1 MRGLNALDF
10 VVIVAYL
17 VGITA
22 LGMWVGRR
30 QRDAKDY
37 FVADREIPWWAVM
50 FSIVASETSAL
61 TFISVPGP
69 RVRRRISDSSRS
81 RSAISSA
88 ASRSRTRCC
97 RATTRAISSPRTRC
111 SRQRFGLAT
120 RRFTS
125 IVFMVTRGMA
135 DSVRVFAT
143 AVPIALI
150 IGPLLPKAAVMPVAV
165 LVLGTL
171 TVIYTIRGGMR
182 AVVWTEIVQASV
194 YLIGGISAVVLA
206 GRLTDGGWS
215 AILARRV
222 GRRTSSS
229 SSTGPPGSTSRTRFW
244 AGLIGGAFLSM
255 ASHGADQLI
264 VQRLLSARS
273 LKAAQAAVIGSGV
286 AVIFQFALFLMLGIG
301 LWGFYGGRAFP
312 SPDAIFPTFIVDHM
326 PHGLMGLLLAA
337 ILAATMSTHSG
348 AINSLAAAATH
359 DIYLPLTGR
368 KADDPRT
375 LASAACFALFWG
387 IVLTGGALLF
397 PENAKTPVVVVA
409 LSIASFTYGG
419 LLGGFFLAIFWRR
432 ARQSDAILGMSVGI
446 ACMSVIVFAKQII
459 AAIPALAPALGAG
472 VADRV
477 SLVRADRHDHHPS
490 RRNSRLV
497 DARPAIGRRGREL
510 NRYDVHRDWHRRRRI
525 EDARHGRGRTRAG
538 RSPRRSA
545 RAAPCARDRPSIRRT

>member
-10 VVIVAYL
+10 IVIIAYL
-17 VGITA
+17 VGITL
-22 LGMWVGRR
+22 LGIYVGRR
-30 QRDAKDY
+30 QKDAKDY

-61 TFISVPGP
+61 TFISIPGLAYVGNLGFLEIAAGYLVGRIALAYTLLP
-69 RVRRRISDSSRS
+69 RYYEGNLVT
-81 RSAISSA
+81 AYA
-88 ASRSRTRCC
+88 LLEH
-97 RATTRAISSPRTRC
+97 
-111 SRQRFGLAT
+111 RFGIAA

-125 IVFMVTRGMA
+125 VVFMVTRGMA
-135 DSVRVFAT
+135 DSVRVYAT

-150 IGPLLPKAAVMPVAV
+150 IGPLLPRAAVMPVAV

-194 YLIGGISAVVLA
+194 YLLGGLSAVVLV
-206 GRLTDGGWS
+206 GQLVPGGWS
-215 AILARRV
+215 AIIATAAPAGKFKIVSWTPILTQPHTMLA
-222 GRRTSSS
+222 GI
-229 SSTGPPGSTSRTRFW
+229 
-244 AGLIGGAFLSM
+244 IGGAFLSM

-286 AVIFQFALFLMLGIG
+286 AVIIQFALFLTLGVG
-301 LWGFYGGRAFP
+301 LWGLYGGKVFP
-312 SPDAIFPTFIVDHM
+312 VPDAIFPTFIVDQM
-326 PHGLMGLLLAA
+326 PHGLVGLLLAA

-368 KADDPRT
+368 APDDPRT
-375 LASAACFALFWG
+375 LRIGRFFALFWG

-397 PENAKTPVVVVA
+397 PQNPKTSVVVVA

-432 ARQSDAILGMSVGI
+432 ARQRDAILGMSVGI
-446 ACMSVIVFAKQII
+446 AVMSVIVFAKQIS
-459 AAIPALAPALGAG
+459 AAIPDWAETLAPLATIAYPWFVLIGTVITLLVG
-472 VADRV
+472 ILS
-477 SLVRADRHDHHPS
+477 SLTHAAAQP
-490 RRNSRLV
+490 
-497 DARPAIGRRGREL
+497 E
-510 NRYDVHRDWHRRRRI
+510 RI
-525 EDARHGRGRTRAG
+525 AT
-538 RSPRRSA
+538 
-545 RAAPCARDRPSIRRT
+545 T